1 MTLHAPPVIQI
12 RPYVAADRRACIAVF
27 RSNLPRYFDS
37 SELPEFE
44 AFLDKPIGDYF
55 VLELGSYVVACG
67 GCYVRAGTGR
77 LSWGMVSHENHRAS
91 IGTILL
97 AWRIDQLF
105 QLPEISEIA
114 IDTSQHVAGFF
125 TRHGFC
131 TTGQVTDGFGAG
143 IDQVCM
149 SLQRNNWRV
158 RASSSLQPATAGG
171 D

>member
-1 MTLHAPPVIQI
+1 MTLHAEPVIQI

-44 AFLDKPIGDYF
+44 AFLDKPVGDYF
-55 VLELGSYVVACG
+55 VLELGSSVVACG

-77 LSWGMVSHENHRAS
+77 LSWGMVSREKHRAS
-91 IGTILL
+91 IGSILL

-143 IDQVCM
+143 IAQVCM
-149 SLQRNNWRV
+149 SLQRINWRL
-158 RASSSLQPATAGG
+158 RASASLHPTAAGG